1 MKYGAASVIVNY
13 KVRMEL
19 WRGLNV
25 QMCNFFVQLLQ
36 EILLPFSLKSWCLD

>member
-25 QMCNFFVQLLQ
+25 Q
-36 EILLPFSLKSWCLD
+36 ILFSYYKKYYYPFH